1 MASTKTK
8 PQVSRTVGRGV
19 LAGIVAGIAMAMY
32 AMVAAATY
40 QDTGF
45 FTPMYHI
52 ASTFIDP
59 SAMETSMKE
68 AMGGNLYHFSAGPA
82 ILGMAVHL
90 MTAIAFGV
98 VFALLVTWLGLR
110 GPVALL
116 VGVIYG
122 LAVFTLMSF
131 VGLPIVAD
139 LFGGGKPISD
149 MPEMVGYSTFSIEHG
164 IFGLVLGL
172 LFVPRPEYAVA
183 PATASARRLRAQTG
197 SR

>member
-1 MASTKTK
+1 M
-8 PQVSRTVGRGV
+8 VGVCLRGSW
-19 LAGIVAGIAMAMY
+19 AGIAMAMY
-32 AMVAAATY
+32 AMIAAATY

-68 AMGGNLYHFSAGPA
+68 AMDGNLYYFSAGPA
-82 ILGMAVHL
+82 ALGMAIHM

-122 LAVFTLMSF
+122 LAVFALMSF
-131 VGLPIVAD
+131 AVLPIVAD
-139 LFGGGKPISD
+139 LFGGGNPISD
-149 MPEMVGYSTFSIEHG
+149 MPEMVGYSTFSIEHA

-172 LFVPRPEYAVA
+172 MLVPRPEYGGAAGRIRVR
-183 PATASARRLRAQTG
+183 PAS
-197 SR
+197 